1 MTSPYRLFGVECSY
15 YAAKIR
21 ACLAYKRVPFVEEQ
35 ASRRVYAEEIL
46 PRVGWPV
53 VPVLVTP
60 DDRTVQDTSDMVDL
74 LEARHPLPAVL
85 PADGAARVL
94 SYLLE
99 FLGDEW
105 LKLPAMHYRW
115 NHNYDFIVA
124 EFGRNNDPEAS
135 PAEQWRVGEKVAPR
149 FRDWLEPLGVV
160 PASEATVEQDYLAL
174 LDLLD
179 AHFAEHPYLLGG
191 APTLGD
197 FAFFGPLYAHL
208 ERDPNSGAIMHAR
221 APRVADWVARLRAGA
236 EDAEP
241 GAALQAP
248 PASLLPVLRLLN
260 RDFVPMLTAETAALQ
275 AWLAEQS
282 GTDELPRHV
291 GRQRLRLGRDTPR
304 EVEVERA
311 LFPYDLFML
320 QRVQDAF
327 HALPEDQARSARD
340 ALAACG
346 ADALLDLR
354 LARRVTRR
362 DFRLVRA

>member
-1 MTSPYRLFGVECSY
+1 MSPPYRLFGVECSY

-21 ACLAYKRVPFVEEQ
+21 ACLAYKRLPFVEEQ

-53 VPVLVTP
+53 VPVLITP
-60 DDRTVQDTSDMVDL
+60 DGETVQDTSDMVDL
-74 LEARHPLPAVL
+74 VEARHPERPVL
-85 PADGAARVL
+85 PAGGTARVL

-105 LKLPAMHYRW
+105 IKLPAMHYRW
-115 NHNYDFIVA
+115 NHNYEFIVA

-135 PAEQWRVGEKVAPR
+135 PDEQRRVGEKIAPR
-149 FRDWLEPLGVV
+149 FRDWLVPLGVV

-179 AHFAEHPYLLGG
+179 THFAAHPYLLGG

-236 EDAEP
+236 EDAVP

-248 PASLLPVLRLLN
+248 PASLRPVLRLLC
-260 RDFVPMLTAETAALQ
+260 RDFVPMVVAETRSLQ
-275 AWLAEQS
+275 SWLATQPVGE
-282 GTDELPRHV
+282 ELPRHAGQHRV
-291 GRQRLRLGRDTPR
+291 RLGRDTPS

-320 QRVQDAF
+320 QRVRDAF
-327 HALPEDQARSARD
+327 QALPTDEARAARD
-340 ALAACG
+340 ALAGCG
-346 ADALLDLR
+346 ADALLDLP
-354 LARRVTRR
+354 LAARVTRR

>member
-1 MTSPYRLFGVECSY
+1 MSRPYRLFGVECSY

-21 ACLAYKRVPFVEEQ
+21 ACLVYKRVPFVEEQ

-46 PRVGWPV
+46 PRVGFPV

-60 DDRTVQDTSDMVDL
+60 DDETVQDTSDMVDL
-74 LEARHPLPAVL
+74 VEARHPERPILPT
-85 PADGAARVL
+85 DGAARVL

-124 EFGRNNDPEAS
+124 EFGRNNDPDAS

-149 FRDWLEPLGVV
+149 FRDWLVPLGVV
-160 PASEATVEQDYLAL
+160 AASEATVEQDYLAL

-179 AHFAEHPYLLGG
+179 AHFVEHPYLLGG

-221 APRVADWVARLRAGA
+221 APRVADWVARLRGGA
-236 EDAEP
+236 QDAVP

-248 PASLLPVLRLLN
+248 PASLLPALRLLC

-275 AWLAEQS
+275 AWLAERA
-282 GTDELPRHV
+282 GAGELPRHV

-320 QRVQDAF
+320 HRVQDAF
-327 HALPEDQARSARD
+327 HALPADEARSARD
-340 ALAACG
+340 ALTACG
-346 ADALLDLR
+346 AEALLDLR
-354 LARRVTRR
+354 LTERVTRR
-362 DFRLVRA
+362 GFRLVRA